1 MNDILISL
9 IILSEEDVRFD
20 RHCVLS
26 RLFCKVSKS
35 YEEFTVLDILEN
47 GHKKCERVAAS
58 CLHSGDSR
66 SDYNTHCSKDLPW
79 EIAGSQQNAFLR
91 DVDISSQQGHHF
103 PCCNFH
109 RMCVKDWPGGITVA
123 IMWNNVA
130 EECGIF

>member
-1 MNDILISL
+1 MFYLDFFVKFLKVMKKSQSL
-9 IILSEEDVRFD
+9 T
-20 RHCVLS
+20 
-26 RLFCKVSKS
+26 
-35 YEEFTVLDILEN
+35 FTVLDILEN

-109 RMCVKDWPGGITVA
+109 VCERLAW
-123 IMWNNVA
+123 WNHRGYNV
-130 EECGIF
+130 E